1 METEYLSVS
10 ILTKY
15 IKQKFDRDP
24 YLERVFL
31 KGEISNFNRNRPNS
45 HRYFN
50 LKDEGAKINAVM
62 FRGVGNSLRFTPEE
76 GMQVLV
82 IGRLT
87 LYEKTG
93 VYQMII
99 EHMEPDGIGQLYQA
113 LEETKRKLRE
123 EGLFDVPRK
132 QLARYPRK
140 IAVITSP
147 SGAVIRDIITTIKR
161 RYPIV
166 QLVLYPTLV
175 QGDRAAESIVENIK
189 RANETGGYDTIIMGR
204 GGGSI
209 EDLWPFN
216 EEKVARAIFDSV
228 IPIISSVGHETDT
241 TLSDLVAD
249 VRAATPTAAAELAV
263 PVLQDEL
270 LKIDQLKLRLFYSF
284 QQELE
289 KENVRLKRL
298 TSSYV
303 FRQPE
308 RLYESYIQNV
318 DQLTLSLNRSVN
330 DILSEKRQQANLVS
344 LGLQAQHPKHL
355 VHAKEQSF
363 LTVWEKLERQ
373 KEYYMENK
381 KETLGFLLQSLDFL
395 SPLKILGRGFS
406 YVTDEAGAVIKE
418 EKQLSI
424 GDTIRV
430 HLHEGEIE
438 ANVIKKGENK
448 HE

>member
-1 METEYLSVS
+1 MEREYLSIS
-10 ILTKY
+10 LLTRY

-45 HRYFN
+45 HQYFS
-50 LKDEGAKINAVM
+50 LKDEQSKINAVM
-62 FRGVGNSLRFTPEE
+62 FQSVNRSLRFMPEE

-93 VYQMII
+93 VYQIVV

-113 LEETKRKLRE
+113 LEETKKRLRE
-123 EGLFDVPRK
+123 EGLFDVLKKPIPK
-132 QLARYPRK
+132 YPKR

-147 SGAVIRDIITTIKR
+147 SGAVIRDIMTTIKR

-166 QLVLYPTLV
+166 EIILYPTLV
-175 QGDRAAESIVENIK
+175 QGDKAAASIAQNIR
-189 RANETGGYDTIIMGR
+189 RANEKGGYDTLIIGR

-216 EEKVARAIFDSV
+216 EEVVARAIFAST

-249 VRAATPTAAAELAV
+249 MRAATPTAAAELAV

-270 LKIDQLKLRLFYSF
+270 LRIEQTKLRLYYLFRNEM
-284 QQELE
+284 QKHQAH
-289 KENVRLKRL
+289 LKRY

-303 FRQPE
+303 FRQPQ
-308 RLYESYIQNV
+308 RLYESYVQNV
-318 DQLTLSLNRSVN
+318 DALKEDLYKSVHTA
-330 DILSEKRQQANLVS
+330 ISEKKQQTNMAFLRLN
-344 LGLQAQHPKHL
+344 AYHPRSI
-355 VHAKEQSF
+355 VQSKEQSF
-363 LTVWEKLERQ
+363 LSLQERLNRQ
-373 KEYYMENK
+373 KKQYMNEKNEK
-381 KETLGFLLQSLDFL
+381 LGFLIQSLEYL
-395 SPLKILGRGFS
+395 SPLKILNRGYS
-406 YVTDEAGAVIKE
+406 YLTDESG
-418 EKQLSI
+418 
-424 GDTIRV
+424 
-430 HLHEGEIE
+430 
-438 ANVIKKGENK
+438 NVIKSDQQTAVGKTIRIHLHDGELEAKVTSKGAKKDE
-448 HE
+448 